1 MAVRVADI
9 DQDVASTMISL
20 LPRWVW
26 TGAWV
31 LAFIAGIVNVVGY
44 LGFSHQAV
52 THLTGNT
59 SLLADA
65 LVARHFSE
73 VSFLLALMSAFV
85 AGCMVSGFIIQDST
99 LKLGHRYG
107 VALMLVSALLFA
119 AIPQLQH
126 HSNLGMYFAAGA
138 CGLQNAMMSTYSGAV
153 MRTTHI
159 SGMFT
164 DLGIALGHAL
174 RGMPVDK
181 RRLSLCGLVIS
192 GFFLGG
198 VTGALLF
205 SYLNYLT
212 LLLPAVLTALV
223 AVAYAIY
230 SFYQRR
236 YRVW

>member
-1 MAVRVADI
+1 
-9 DQDVASTMISL
+9 MISL

-44 LGFSHQAV
+44 LGFSHQAI

-73 VSFLLALMSAFV
+73 VNFLLALMGSFV
-85 AGCMVSGFIIQDST
+85 TGCIVSGFLIQDST

-119 AIPQLQH
+119 AIPLLQH
-126 HSNLGMYFAAGA
+126 NSNYGMFLAAGA

-174 RGMPVDK
+174 RRMPVDR
-181 RRLSLCGLVIS
+181 RRLSLCCLVIS

-198 VTGALLF
+198 LTGALLF
-205 SYLNYLT
+205 SRWSYLA
-212 LLLPAVLTALV
+212 LLLPAILTA
-223 AVAYAIY
+223 AVAGAYEVYKIY
-230 SFYQRR
+230 RR
-236 YRVW
+236 YYPVW